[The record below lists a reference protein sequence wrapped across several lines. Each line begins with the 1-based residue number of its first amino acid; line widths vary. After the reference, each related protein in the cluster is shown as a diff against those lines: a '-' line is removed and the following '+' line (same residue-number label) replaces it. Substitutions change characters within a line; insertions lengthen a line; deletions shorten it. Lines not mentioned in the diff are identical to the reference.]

1 MTTGRVYLDYNATA
15 PLRPEVVEAM
25 ARALTDVGNA
35 SSVHREGRAARA
47 AVERARVQVA
57 RLVGAEAAKVVFTSG
72 GTEANVT
79 ALSPHVRI
87 HGLRGA
93 DVRPVGPC
101 FVGATEHPS
110 VLAGGRLP
118 SEALRVIPVDG
129 DGIVGLDWLAGE
141 LKLLTERGAASRPF
155 VSVQMANNETGVLQ
169 PILELARLVHDAG
182 GILHVDAVQ
191 AAGKLPID
199 FSTLGADLMSLSAHK
214 FGGPQGAGALVVAP
228 GIDLGEALLRGGG
241 QEEGRRAGTE
251 NFAAI
256 VGFGVAAEI
265 AFADLNDYM
274 RRVAEM
280 RDALE
285 RSLRQARPDLVVFSE
300 GAPRLVNTSA
310 FAVPGLKAETL
321 VMALDLAGMAV
332 SSGSACSSGKVRAS
346 HVLAAMGIEP
356 GLAQGAIRVSLGWAS
371 QEADVD
377 AFVTAFAKVT
387 SSLIA
392 RREGSKAA

>member
-1 MTTGRVYLDYNATA
+1 MTSGRVYLDYNATA
-15 PLRPEVVEAM
+15 PLRPQVAEAM
-25 ARALTDVGNA
+25 MRALTDVGNP

-47 AVERARVQVA
+47 AVERARAQVVA
-57 RLVGAEAAKVVFTSG
+57 LVGAGAAKVVFTSG

-79 ALSPHVRI
+79 ALSPHLRVRS
-87 HGLRGA
+87 LRGA
-93 DVRPVGPC
+93 DAPPVRAY
-101 FVGATEHPS
+101 FVGAAEHPS

-118 SEALRVIPVDG
+118 ADALRVTPVDG
-129 DGIVGLDWLAGE
+129 DGVVRLDWLARE
-141 LKLLTERGAASRPF
+141 LEQLADRVPAASPF
-155 VSVQMANNETGVLQ
+155 VSVQMANNETGALQ
-169 PILELARLVHDAG
+169 PISELARLVHDAG

-214 FGGPQGAGALVVAP
+214 FGGPQGAGALLVGP
-228 GIDLGEALLRGGG
+228 GIELGEALLRGGG

-265 AFADLNDYM
+265 AFTELDDYM
-274 RRVAEM
+274 RRVAGM
-280 RDALE
+280 RDRLE
-285 RSLRQARPDLVVFSE
+285 RTVRQVRPELVVFAE
-300 GAPRLVNTSA
+300 RVARLANTSA

-321 VMALDLAGMAV
+321 VMALDLAGVAV
-332 SSGSACSSGKVRAS
+332 SSGSACSSGKVRPS
-346 HVLAAMGIEP
+346 HVLAAMGVEP
-356 GLAQGAIRVSLGWAS
+356 ALAQGAIRVSLGWAS
-371 QEADVD
+371 READVD
-377 AFVTAFAKVT
+377 AFVVAFDKVT